1 MTALIFTVTSIAF
14 FVLLAHSVNQLS
26 KTYE

>member
-1 MTALIFTVTSIAF
+1 MTELIFTITSIIF